1 LARVVAPQV
10 GVSLLQ
16 GGGITAVTAASGSI
30 YLLMLSVWN
39 MFKFNLKGP
48 SKNQYKNGKEDGYSA
63 VDRVEGNSTGERKG
77 K

>member
-1 LARVVAPQV
+1 
-10 GVSLLQ
+10 
-16 GGGITAVTAASGSI
+16 
-30 YLLMLSVWN
+30 MLSVWN